1 MTNIINEKIINGPL
15 TKTGLS
21 VKTILFFQSLGYT
34 SIKSIII
41 DKTPIYGELHNRI
54 NKAAS
59 IYFKNDEEKMNT
71 AQHAYNDLLEYVK
84 YHGVKFKKHPHH
96 DKIGM
101 IKSEEFEKIKS
112 NIRKKIMQFI
122 EINNLNAEEKNNTA
136 AKYVEQIIDLVQPVI
151 EGLDEIETFI
161 VRFICGIYTKG
172 KEQTIEQTE
181 QYLQE
186 KGYKV
191 EKVGLIFYNAIH
203 KIVDNIES
211 KEKTIIR

>member
-1 MTNIINEKIINGPL
+1 MTNIINEEIINGPL
-15 TKTGLS
+15 TETGLS

-59 IYFKNDEEKMNT
+59 
-71 AQHAYNDLLEYVK
+71 
-84 YHGVKFKKHPHH
+84 
-96 DKIGM
+96 
-101 IKSEEFEKIKS
+101 
-112 NIRKKIMQFI
+112 
-122 EINNLNAEEKNNTA
+122 
-136 AKYVEQIIDLVQPVI
+136 KYVEQIIDLVQPVI

>member
-1 MTNIINEKIINGPL
+1 
-15 TKTGLS
+15 
-21 VKTILFFQSLGYT
+21 
-34 SIKSIII
+34 
-41 DKTPIYGELHNRI
+41 
-54 NKAAS
+54 
-59 IYFKNDEEKMNT
+59 MNT

-84 YHGVKFKKHPHH
+84 YYGVKFKKHPHH

-101 IKSEEFEKIKS
+101 IKADEFENIKS

-122 EINNLNAEEKNNTA
+122 EINNLNALEKNKTA